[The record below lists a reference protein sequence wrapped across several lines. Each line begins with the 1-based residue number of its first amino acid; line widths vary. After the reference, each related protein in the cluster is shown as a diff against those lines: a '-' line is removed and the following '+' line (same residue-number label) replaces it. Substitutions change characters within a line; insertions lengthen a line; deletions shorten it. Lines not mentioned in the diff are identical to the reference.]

1 MRTKHNWETKK
12 CYKTDRRGSKTIAC
26 FSEGDTS
33 LRIVEAGDGYDLRI
47 YEDGIPSFTKTLLH
61 REAGTESQILLAEDI
76 YEAYKTTRDAK
87 G

>member
-1 MRTKHNWETKK
+1 MRTKYNWNVKD
-12 CYKTDRRGSKTIAC
+12 CYKKDRRGSKTIAC

-33 LRIVEAGDGYDLRI
+33 LKIVEARDGYDLRI
-47 YEDGIPSFTKTLLH
+47 YEDGIPSLSKELLH

-76 YEAYKTTRDAK
+76 YEAYKKVRDN